1 VATSDDYARSIPPSA
16 QVGLAGRPSAAS
28 AGDGPHPNHEWTMA
42 EATEDL
48 ITREWWLLA
57 DVLAFVMDVGRLEP
71 PEAENLLL
79 DYAWMGWFD
88 DFRWHEAGARV
99 VLDLLDSLPG
109 SSPTRPVGA
118 IHPRQWGRRDLRFGT
133 EDAVQWPHSR
143 VVHRLTSPAPTVT
156 AQEIHELLV
165 PFRALP
171 DGHTMHVVRLRG
183 IDVIAMLRHAGLL
196 TREEEI
202 ALLRA
207 MGFLP
212 DVAQAMTEEMETETE
227 TEEMPGSEE
236 TETEETKTEEAP
248 PKPLTPEQKVLVA
261 IILRHHPHGF
271 SVKPNFSVLA
281 RSIAPQWAAE
291 CKRQGIEAGEPPN
304 RDTVRRTLRQAS
316 LFPLQS

>member
-1 VATSDDYARSIPPSA
+1 
-16 QVGLAGRPSAAS
+16 
-28 AGDGPHPNHEWTMA
+28 MA

-133 EDAVQWPHSR
+133 QNVVEWPHSR
-143 VVHRLTSPAPTVT
+143 VVHRLTSPAPFAS
-156 AQEIHELLV
+156 AQEIHDLLV
-165 PFRALP
+165 PFGALP
-171 DGHTMHVVRLRG
+171 DGHTMHLARLRG
-183 IDVIAMLRHAGLL
+183 VDVISMLRHAGLL
-196 TREEEI
+196 LREEEI

-207 MGFLP
+207 AGFLP
-212 DVAQAMTEEMETETE
+212 DVAQEMTEGKV
-227 TEEMPGSEE
+227 TEETVTEEKVTDE
-236 TETEETKTEEAP
+236 TETEETPGPEETLEPTA
-248 PKPLTPEQKVLVA
+248 KHDA
-261 IILRHHPHGF
+261 IIAIVRRRYRKGF
-271 SVKPNFSVLA
+271 PAKITLA
-281 RSIAPQWAAE
+281 DVTRAVAAQWEAE
-291 CKRQGIEAGEPPN
+291 CQGRGVEISDSPYRETVDEALKPPLAARN
-304 RDTVRRTLRQAS
+304 AFLCESVVRFIRIRTDSHAPVDDINATV
-316 LFPLQS
+316 

>member
-1 VATSDDYARSIPPSA
+1 
-16 QVGLAGRPSAAS
+16 
-28 AGDGPHPNHEWTMA
+28 MA

-133 EDAVQWPHSR
+133 QNVVEWPHSR
-143 VVHRLTSPAPTVT
+143 VVHRLTSPAPFAS
-156 AQEIHELLV
+156 AQEIHDLLV
-165 PFRALP
+165 PFGAMP
-171 DGHTMHVVRLRG
+171 DGHTMHLVRLRG
-183 IDVIAMLRHAGLL
+183 IDVISMLRHAGLL
-196 TREEEI
+196 TREEET
-202 ALLRA
+202 AFLRA

-212 DVAQAMTEEMETETE
+212 PE
-227 TEEMPGSEE
+227 
-236 TETEETKTEEAP
+236 P
-248 PKPLTPEQKVLVA
+248 PPEKVIEGTPELTLKHEMIVA
-261 IILRHHPHGF
+261 IVRRYYRKGIPAK
-271 SVKPNFSVLA
+271 VTLA
-281 RSIAPQWAAE
+281 DVTRVVAPQWEAE
-291 CKRQGIEAGEPPN
+291 CLRREAEISEPPHRN
-304 RDTVRRTLRQAS
+304 TVDEALKRADIATPWAPR
-316 LFPLQS
+316 